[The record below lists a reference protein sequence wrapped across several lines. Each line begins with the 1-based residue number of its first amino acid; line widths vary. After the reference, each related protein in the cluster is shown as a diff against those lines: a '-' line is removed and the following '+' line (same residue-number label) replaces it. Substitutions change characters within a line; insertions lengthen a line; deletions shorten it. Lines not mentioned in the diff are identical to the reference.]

1 MKRVAIIDDSKA
13 ILASVK
19 EYIGDL
25 VELHTFDLVDDF
37 LNSARIDKY
46 DMFIVDINL
55 PEKNGLDLINEF
67 KDYPHQR
74 DAKIVILTA
83 ESSDKYR
90 EIAKKLG
97 VVAYI
102 KKPYSRVTLRNA
114 VNAILALGGGGIND
128 YKNTHSRGRAYQCR
142 ATG

>member
-1 MKRVAIIDDSKA
+1 MKKVAIIDDSKA
-13 ILASVK
+13 VLASVK

-114 VNAILALGGGGIND
+114 VNAILALGG
-128 YKNTHSRGRAYQCR
+128 A
-142 ATG
+142 